1 MSNKMYSPKQVYN
14 LGVAIISHFST
25 YNYSVDSAPDVIWL
39 TNLSKIF
46 DVFLTRVSI
55 KKQKL
60 LLKYLKDKN
69 VLLYDHF
76 VHYLTGYWAQSIG
89 ILADLRGMPINRIY
103 LSKLSNSLN
112 NVTNSVE
119 KEKTKQYQDENVK
132 EMLIDI
138 SKELDLVKTL
148 ISKLSSDHFEQNL
161 KMNNMN
167 SNILNGSNLE
177 INSINSLVQDL
188 KSQYQRIEN
197 LIQKPDITDKI
208 HTASKAFD
216 IIVNLLRNSG
226 NISYSSALNAIN
238 NALGQDA
245 IQTLFK

>member
-132 EMLIDI
+132 EMLIEMI
-138 SKELDLVKTL
+138 QKTIEAQIHQKNINIEKKRKMSKSNIQCLFN
-148 ISKLSSDHFEQNL
+148 IFCIAIPLSSIFKSTIVICAL
-161 KMNNMN
+161 F
-167 SNILNGSNLE
+167 ILAMFVMKLYVHSV
-177 INSINSLVQDL
+177 SI
-188 KSQYQRIEN
+188 
-197 LIQKPDITDKI
+197 
-208 HTASKAFD
+208 A
-216 IIVNLLRNSG
+216 
-226 NISYSSALNAIN
+226 
-238 NALGQDA
+238 
-245 IQTLFK
+245 